1 MIFVK
6 YNRRYHFFD
15 EDLYNASDSSSKHFA
30 NYLATRAATKIFP
43 CKNKKIENSVLK
55 EGVEAT
61 VSILVPFLEQ
71 MLKNGRLSVNLRRD
85 RKLGK

>member
-6 YNRRYHFFD
+6 YNRRYNFFD
-15 EDLYNASDSSSKHFA
+15 EDLYNASDSSSKHFT
-30 NYLATRAATKIFP
+30 NDLATRAATKIFP

-61 VSILVPFLEQ
+61 VSILVPFLVV
-71 MLKNGRLSVNLRRD
+71 KD
-85 RKLGK
+85 RANVEKRSFVGEFAP